1 MLVGVERVANG
12 KCKTLRDGKAL
23 VFFFAS
29 SRHVNFLDCETE
41 TLKSLECE
49 RETFETLKKSS
60 CRFS

>member
-12 KCKTLRDGKAL
+12 KCKTLREGKAL

-41 TLKSLECE
+41 TESLECE
-49 RETFETLKKSS
+49 REMFETLKKSS